1 MVPKNGFIVTG
12 LLKNPTKTQNHKN
25 NQKKENR
32 EELELRRRANPGCF
46 QRALSLH
53 QRPKSLA
60 KKKKILI
67 MVIASLLYFYPIS
80 SWLTTFS
87 QRIYHFCFRPPIYA
101 VRKNSNYYN
110 QINPHP
116 IYISQ
121 AEFLQEFKFPQ
132 EFRQDHTVP
141 YHVPQFQRANG
152 QLATHVPT
160 STSLQSLH

>member
-1 MVPKNGFIVTG
+1 MI
-12 LLKNPTKTQNHKN
+12 
-25 NQKKENR
+25 
-32 EELELRRRANPGCF
+32 
-46 QRALSLH
+46 
-53 QRPKSLA
+53 
-60 KKKKILI
+60 
-67 MVIASLLYFYPIS
+67 IASLLYFYPIS
-80 SWLTTFS
+80 YWLTTFS

-101 VRKNSNYYN
+101 VGKNSNYYN

-141 YHVPQFQRANG
+141 YHMPQFQRANG